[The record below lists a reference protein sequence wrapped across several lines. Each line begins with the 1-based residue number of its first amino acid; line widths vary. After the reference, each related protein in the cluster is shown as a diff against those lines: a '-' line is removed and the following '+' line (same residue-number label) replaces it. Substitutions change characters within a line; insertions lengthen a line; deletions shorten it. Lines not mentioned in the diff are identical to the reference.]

1 MYRCFPIFSGS
12 SPQQDEFGAV
22 FHQGQQ
28 LGNPNGV
35 TTTFRFAVLLQSLV
49 YFNYYKNIRLHPE
62 SNS

>member
-28 LGNPNGV
+28 LGNPSGV

-49 YFNYYKNIRLHPE
+49 YY
-62 SNS
+62 